1 MSQLERG
8 KDGKSKA
15 TSALRTAILQ
25 GDMVPGQR
33 LVEAELAER
42 FGVTR
47 GSLRGAIDD
56 LVADGLVERVHN
68 RGASVRRVS
77 KEQTMEIL
85 ECREVLEALIA
96 NKAAERATD
105 TDRARLR
112 VHGDLLRQAVQE
124 GDLEKYSSLGHELHT
139 MLAEIAGQHTAAD
152 IISRLNAQ
160 IVRQQV
166 RVTLRPSWRKVSLG
180 QHLAIIEAVAGGD
193 SASAERAMREHLANL
208 ITEMHEVS

>member
-1 MSQLERG
+1 MGQVERG
-8 KDGKSKA
+8 KNGKAIA

-47 GSLRGAIDD
+47 AALRGAIDD
-56 LVADGLVERVHN
+56 LVADDLVVRIHN

-77 KEQTMEIL
+77 KEQTIEIL
-85 ECREVLEALIA
+85 QCREVLEALIA
-96 NKAAERATD
+96 NKAAERAND
-105 TDRARLR
+105 ADRARLR
-112 VHGDLLRQAVQE
+112 AHGDLLGQAVQE
-124 GDLEKYSSLGHELHT
+124 GDLEKYSALGHELHM

-166 RVTLRPSWRKVSLG
+166 RMSLRPSWRKVSLG
-180 QHLAIIEAVAGGD
+180 QHLAIIQAVTDGNPTA
-193 SASAERAMREHLANL
+193 AERVMREHLANL
-208 ITEMHEVS
+208 ISEMNEVS